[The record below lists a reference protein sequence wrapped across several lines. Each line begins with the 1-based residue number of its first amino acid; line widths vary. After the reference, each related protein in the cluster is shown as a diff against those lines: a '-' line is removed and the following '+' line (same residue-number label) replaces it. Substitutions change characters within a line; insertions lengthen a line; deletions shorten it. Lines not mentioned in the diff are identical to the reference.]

1 AKSVQQG
8 NTSSPAFPYKFAC
21 KLKTLMVDFFP
32 EQADLV
38 TKNPIRLQFIHAA
51 KTADFFKIFPMILG
65 SQNVRVQIL
74 GKALDALGLIDVK
87 LQVVCVE
94 VIVLENGSRMGAE
107 RLMDDGFNAVSGN
120 DRLLREPLDVLG
132 TYKLLGDHD
141 DSLTRFC
148 LFLILPSGAMDLRIS
163 LRVGNLYM
171 NEGDIGI
178 ERPQEKIL
186 FACKW
191 THHVLYILGRRS
203 CLESLQH
210 FAEHQRFNRNE

>member
-65 SQNVRVQIL
+65 SQNVCVQIL

-87 LQVVCVE
+87 LQVVCIE
-94 VIVLENGSRMGAE
+94 VIALENGGRISAK
-107 RLMDDGFNAVSGN
+107 RLVYDGFDAGSRD
-120 DRLLREPLDVLG
+120 DRLLRVPLDVLG
-132 TYKLLGDHD
+132 GCRWWVQAPL
-141 DSLTRFC
+141 
-148 LFLILPSGAMDLRIS
+148 
-163 LRVGNLYM
+163 
-171 NEGDIGI
+171 
-178 ERPQEKIL
+178 
-186 FACKW
+186 
-191 THHVLYILGRRS
+191 
-203 CLESLQH
+203 
-210 FAEHQRFNRNE
+210 